1 MVDIFLV
8 ALRLVV
14 KQWLQAGHQPT
25 GHREL
30 TLKDDASFFGCGQ
43 TADPTPG
50 NFFYHRD
57 VVALYIF
64 IIAGLP
70 YIATALRDRTNT
82 DGNEVYI
89 PSQRKTIYIIYIPDF
104 SGGYKHI

>member
-1 MVDIFLV
+1 MMLPSSDVG
-8 ALRLVV
+8 RPPTP
-14 KQWLQAGHQPT
+14 LQAI
-25 GHREL
+25 
-30 TLKDDASFFGCGQ
+30 
-43 TADPTPG
+43 
-50 NFFYHRD
+50 FFYHRD

>member
-14 KQWLQAGHQPT
+14 KQRLQAGRQPT

-43 TADPTPG
+43 TTDPTPG
-50 NFFYHRD
+50 NVFYHRD

-82 DGNEVYI
+82 DGNFSFTFQVRGKQCFSSL
-89 PSQRKTIYIIYIPDF
+89 PSQVDINIYI
-104 SGGYKHI
+104 